1 MTRIIKLHYT
11 EISGFIFV
19 DKISG
24 LNTHSPEYGQ
34 RGCVEIY
41 EDELERKLFTVHR
54 LDKATSGAL
63 VFATSSE
70 LAADLTRLFE
80 QHLVQKRY
88 LFLTDKVIPTKEFTF
103 ESHIEKEKN
112 IFISHLDKEP
122 NAKTT
127 FNWLKSL
134 GPFQLW
140 QAMPHSGKP
149 HQIRL
154 HAEANGIPILGDNEH
169 GGSPF
174 YRLCL
179 HSMSLEFK
187 LKEQN
192 YSFQTNLPV
201 WARDKSPLTSLVSTH
216 LHEQTSLEE
225 QMLVLEAFERRER
238 LFKFSGLPQESLRL
252 SHHELDTYR
261 IDQYGSHLWVY
272 WYKESDPTVQDLLRF
287 EKIAKDLAKKVLI
300 RKMLNRG
307 EDPNAE
313 VLWKIGTSDPRW
325 TAQENKITYELRSNT
340 GLSPGLFLDQRENRL
355 WVQAH
360 AQDRRVL
367 NLFSYTGGFS
377 LVSALSGAQEVCTVD
392 VSQNFI
398 DWSQRNFELNN
409 LNPKDEKYEFWV
421 SDCLV
426 FLKGT
431 VRRKRKFGLIICDPP
446 SFGRSKNGVFSI
458 SKNFDELMINC
469 LYCLEK
475 NGLLLFS
482 TNYEKWTVGDLHL
495 KLEKL
500 KREFSFKVLS
510 APPQGLDFELPDQE
524 PLMKSIILRKN

>member
-1 MTRIIKLHYT
+1 MTRTIKLNYT
-11 EISGFIFV
+11 ELAGCIFV
-19 DKISG
+19 EKIAG
-24 LNTHSPEYGQ
+24 LNTHTPEYGQ

-41 EDELERKLFTVHR
+41 EDELDRKLFTVHR

-70 LAADLTRLFE
+70 LAAELTRLFE
-80 QHLVQKRY
+80 QHLVKKKY
-88 LFLTDKVIPTKEFTF
+88 LFLTDKTISTQQFTY
-103 ESHIEKEKN
+103 ESHIEKERN
-112 IFISHLDKEP
+112 VFISHTDKEL
-122 NAKTT
+122 NSKTT
-127 FNWLKSL
+127 FKWIKSI
-134 GPFQLW
+134 GHCQLW
-140 QAMPHSGKP
+140 EAIPHSGKP

-154 HAEANGIPILGDNEH
+154 HALANGIPVLGDNEH

-179 HSMSLEFK
+179 HSISLEFS
-187 LKEQN
+187 LKDQN
-192 YSFQTNLPV
+192 ILFETALPV
-201 WARDKSPLTSLVSTH
+201 WAQPDAPLDK
-216 LHEQTSLEE
+216 EE
-225 QMLVLEAFERRER
+225 DLLLYEAFERRER
-238 LFKFSGLPQESLRL
+238 LYKFTDLKDESLRI
-252 SHHELDTYR
+252 SHREIDTYR
-261 IDQYGSHLWVY
+261 IDQYGQYLWVY
-272 WYKESDPTVQDLLRF
+272 WYKESDPTVQELLRF
-287 EKIAKDLAKKVLI
+287 EKIAKKLAKKILV

-313 VLWKIGTSDPRW
+313 ILWKIGNTSDHW
-325 TAQENKITYELRSNT
+325 TAKENGVNYELRSDT

-355 WVQAH
+355 WVREH

-367 NLFSYTGGFS
+367 NLFSYTSGFS
-377 LVSALSGAQEVCTVD
+377 VVSALAGAQEVCTVD

-398 DWSQRNFELNN
+398 DWSKQNFALNG
-409 LNPKDEKYEFWV
+409 LNPEDEKYEFWTN
-421 SDCLV
+421 DCLL

-458 SKNFDELMINC
+458 SKNLDELLINC

-482 TNYEKWTVGDLHL
+482 TNYEKWTIGDLHL
-495 KLEKL
+495 RLEKL
-500 KREFSFKVLS
+500 KREFSFKILP
-510 APPQGLDFELPDQE
+510 APHQGLDFELPDQE